1 MKKCLAMMKDI
12 AELYMKNAI
21 TKEDLKPTKKDKFKQ
36 LMPQPAAKAAAG
48 VSQRPAVAKVLK
60 RPAATA
66 AAAAAEVSPRPAAA
80 KVLKRPAAAATAA
93 AAAAAEV
100 SPRPAAAE
108 VSKRP
113 AAPLPP
119 SRQLL
124 KRRAT
129 AFAQGSL
136 GCGGE
141 EKEEEEEEET
151 LSDVD
156 EEEPIIIAKSAC

>member
-12 AELYMKNAI
+12 AELYMNAGI
-21 TKEDLKPTKKDKFKQ
+21 TKEDLKPMKKDKFKQ
-36 LMPQPAAKAAAG
+36 LMLQPAAKAAAG
-48 VSQRPAVAKVLK
+48 VSHRPAAAKVLK

-100 SPRPAAAE
+100 SPRPAAA
-108 VSKRP
+108 V
-113 AAPLPP
+113 PP

-129 AFAQGSL
+129 AYVQGSL
-136 GCGGE
+136 GCG
-141 EKEEEEEEET
+141 EEEEEET

>member
-36 LMPQPAAKAAAG
+36 LMLQPAAKAAAG
-48 VSQRPAVAKVLK
+48 VSQRPA
-60 RPAATA
+60 
-66 AAAAAEVSPRPAAA
+66 AA
-80 KVLKRPAAAATAA
+80 KVLKRP
-93 AAAAAEV
+93 AAAEV

-136 GCGGE
+136 GCG
-141 EKEEEEEEET
+141 EEEEEEEEEDEEEET

-156 EEEPIIIAKSAC
+156 EEPIIIAKSAC

>member
-12 AELYMKNAI
+12 AELYMNAGI
-21 TKEDLKPTKKDKFKQ
+21 TKEDLKPMKRVKFKQ
-36 LMPQPAAKAAAG
+36 LMLQPAAKAAAG
-48 VSQRPAVAKVLK
+48 VSHRPAAAKVLK

-93 AAAAAEV
+93 AAAAAAAEV

-108 VSKRP
+108 ASKRP
-113 AAPLPP
+113 AAALPP

-124 KRRAT
+124 KRRA
-129 AFAQGSL
+129 AAYAQGL
-136 GCGGE
+136 GFG
-141 EKEEEEEEET
+141 EEEEEEET
-151 LSDVD
+151 PSDVD
-156 EEEPIIIAKSAC
+156 EEGPIIIAKSAC

>member
-1 MKKCLAMMKDI
+1 MKKCLAMVKDI

-36 LMPQPAAKAAAG
+36 LMLQPAAEAAAG
-48 VSQRPAVAKVLK
+48 VSQRPAAAKVLK
-60 RPAATA
+60 RP
-66 AAAAAEVSPRPAAA
+66 AAAEVSPRPAAA

-136 GCGGE
+136 GCG
-141 EKEEEEEEET
+141 EEEEE
-151 LSDVD
+151 V
-156 EEEPIIIAKSAC
+156 EEEDERATAV

>member
-36 LMPQPAAKAAAG
+36 LMLQPAAETAAG
-48 VSQRPAVAKVLK
+48 VSQRPAAAKVLK

-80 KVLKRPAAAATAA
+80 
-93 AAAAAEV
+93 
-100 SPRPAAAE
+100 E

-113 AAPLPP
+113 AAALPP

-136 GCGGE
+136 GCGE
-141 EKEEEEEEET
+141 EEEEEEEEET

-156 EEEPIIIAKSAC
+156 EEPIIIAKSAC

>member
-48 VSQRPAVAKVLK
+48 VSQRPA
-60 RPAATA
+60 
-66 AAAAAEVSPRPAAA
+66 AA
-80 KVLKRPAAAATAA
+80 KVLKRP
-93 AAAAAEV
+93 AAAEV

-136 GCGGE
+136 GCG
-141 EKEEEEEEET
+141 EEEEEEEEEEE
-151 LSDVD
+151 D
-156 EEEPIIIAKSAC
+156 EEEDEGDLDVI

>member
-12 AELYMKNAI
+12 AELYMNAGI
-21 TKEDLKPTKKDKFKQ
+21 TKEDLKPMKKDKFKQ
-36 LMPQPAAKAAAG
+36 LMLQPAAKAAAG
-48 VSQRPAVAKVLK
+48 VSHRPAAAKVLK

-80 KVLKRPAAAATAA
+80 
-93 AAAAAEV
+93 E
-100 SPRPAAAE
+100 
-108 VSKRP
+108 
-113 AAPLPP
+113 PP

-129 AFAQGSL
+129 AYAQGSL
-136 GCGGE
+136 GCGE
-141 EKEEEEEEET
+141 EEEEEEEET